1 MSILLEKRR
10 IEDPDRKEAIV
21 EMLSDKY
28 CRAILTATMNVPKSA
43 MDLATDTKIPISTI
57 YRRLQMLHD
66 GKLVNISG
74 LISDDGKKL
83 FLYKSK
89 VRGITTAFDGDKIEV
104 EIIPNVKRELGANG
118 V

>member
-10 IEDPDRKEAIV
+10 IEDSDRKEAIL

-28 CRAILTATMNVPKSA
+28 SRAILTATMNVPKSA
-43 MDLATDTKIPISTI
+43 MDLAANTKIPISTI

-66 GKLVNISG
+66 GKLVSISG
-74 LISDDGKKL
+74 LISDEGKKL

-89 VRGITTAFDGDKIEV
+89 VRGITIDFDGDQIEA

>member
-10 IEDPDRKEAIV
+10 IEDPDRKEAIL

-43 MDLATDTKIPISTI
+43 MDLTTDTKIPISTI

-66 GKLVNISG
+66 GKLVRISG

-89 VRGITTAFDGDKIEV
+89 VRGITIDFDGDKIEA
-104 EIIPNVKRELGANG
+104 EIIPNIERQVKS
-118 V
+118 

>member
-10 IEDPDRKEAIV
+10 IEDPDRKEAII

-66 GKLVNISG
+66 SKLVNISG

-89 VRGITTAFDGDKIEV
+89 VRSVSTTFDGYNVGIEIV
-104 EIIPNVKRELGANG
+104 PNTTQG
-118 V
+118 VGN

>member
-1 MSILLEKRR
+1 MSILIEKRR
-10 IEDPDRKEAIV
+10 IDDPEKKEAIL

-28 CRAILTATMNVPKSA
+28 CRAILTSTMNVPKSA

-66 GKLVNISG
+66 GKLVSISG
-74 LISDDGKKL
+74 EISDDGKKL

-89 VRGITTAFDGDKIEV
+89 VGGITIAFNGDQIEV
-104 EIIPNVKRELGANG
+104 ETIPNLEKELRN
-118 V
+118 

>member
-10 IEDPDRKEAIV
+10 IEEPDKKEAILG
-21 EMLSDKY
+21 MISDKY
-28 CRAILTATMNVPKSA
+28 CRSILTATMNVPKSA
-43 MDLATDTKIPISTI
+43 MDLAIDTKIPISTI

-66 GKLVNISG
+66 VKLVSISG

-89 VRGITTAFDGDKIEV
+89 VRGISTAFDGDQIEV
-104 EIIPNVKRELGANG
+104 EIIPNIQKEIRS
-118 V
+118 

>member
-1 MSILLEKRR
+1 MQTIIQKRR
-10 IEDPDRKEAIV
+10 IEDPERKEAIV

-43 MDLATDTKIPISTI
+43 MELATDTKIPISTV

-66 GKLVNISG
+66 GKLLSISG
-74 LISDDGKKL
+74 QISDDGKKL

-89 VRGITTAFDGDKIEV
+89 LRGITTAFDGDQIVV
-104 EIIPNVKRELGANG
+104 EIIPNIQKEIKE
-118 V
+118 

>member
-1 MSILLEKRR
+1 MQAIIQKRR
-10 IEDPDRKEAIV
+10 IEDPERKEAIV

-43 MDLATDTKIPISTI
+43 MELATDTKIPISTI

-66 GKLVNISG
+66 GKLLRVSG
-74 LISDDGKKL
+74 QISDDGKKL

-89 VRGITTAFDGDKIEV
+89 LRGITTAFDGDQIVV
-104 EIIPNVKRELGANG
+104 EIIPNIQKEIRE
-118 V
+118 